1 MLTEQD
7 AIRVRDD
14 AMIACDALQSLISA
28 APYIHESYVKEKLR
42 TVKNCIRFIE
52 QFEEAEYETD
62 SEV

>member
-1 MLTEQD
+1 MLTPQD

-52 QFEEAEYETD
+52 QFEEAEDETD